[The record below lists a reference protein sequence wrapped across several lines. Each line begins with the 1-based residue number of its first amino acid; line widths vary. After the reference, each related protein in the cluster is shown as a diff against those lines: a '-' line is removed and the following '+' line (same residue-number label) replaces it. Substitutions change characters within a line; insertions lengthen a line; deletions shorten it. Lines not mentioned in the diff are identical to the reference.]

1 MEVTMLLETA
11 VVLGRSAVAVV
22 SRAASSR
29 LAGRSMWAAS
39 MVASC
44 SAWRCAR
51 VALTVASC
59 AA

>member
-1 MEVTMLLETA
+1 MLLETS

-44 SAWRCAR
+44 SA
-51 VALTVASC
+51 
-59 AA
+59 